1 MLSVKET
8 IEQRRSARSFRP
20 EPIPNEIF
28 TEILN
33 LGLKSPSGY
42 NLQPWRFVV
51 VQDAENRE
59 KLKSCAFNQRQVS
72 EAPVVLICC
81 GDRRINS
88 PEYIESII
96 ELGKT
101 EGAIPDAYADYIRSA
116 IPKLFE
122 NHPCF
127 EAIEAWINRQ
137 VMLAV
142 AHLMIAAQS
151 FGVDSCTMEGF
162 VTQQVKEA
170 FNIPDEVDIC
180 CLLALGY
187 AAEPLKKYGGRFK
200 IDRLCYGETY
210 GEIS

>member
-1 MLSVKET
+1 MLSVKKT

-59 KLKSCAFNQRQVS
+59 KLKVCAFNQRQVS

-96 ELGKT
+96 
-101 EGAIPDAYADYIRSA
+101 
-116 IPKLFE
+116 
-122 NHPCF
+122 
-127 EAIEAWINRQ
+127 W
-137 VMLAV
+137 
-142 AHLMIAAQS
+142 
-151 FGVDSCTMEGF
+151 
-162 VTQQVKEA
+162 
-170 FNIPDEVDIC
+170 
-180 CLLALGY
+180 
-187 AAEPLKKYGGRFK
+187 
-200 IDRLCYGETY
+200 
-210 GEIS
+210 